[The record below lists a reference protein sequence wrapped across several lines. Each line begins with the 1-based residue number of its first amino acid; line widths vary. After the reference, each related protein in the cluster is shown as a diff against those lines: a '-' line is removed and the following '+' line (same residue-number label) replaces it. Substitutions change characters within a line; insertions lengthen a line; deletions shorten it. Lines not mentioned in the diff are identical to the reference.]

1 MAMVCKPLVAM
12 ALMLIIV
19 SIASTIFSLYT
30 ALAERL
36 PTMHGLLGPYLYFRV
51 DAPNETLVNTSTN
64 IFLTIAALEDIHV
77 NYIVAAVYGC
87 GVNVSGIL
95 INNTVLGVNR
105 SLSYVFSVTP
115 RAEGFLRITI
125 AALYNY
131 YNPSTGSY
139 IAQYTHIAFNVTVVR
154 VLTYRSLL
162 EKYKSL
168 EEELNAL
175 RDSYRKLLDNFSNLT
190 TTYITIAR
198 EGEQLYRDYR
208 NLTTMYTN
216 AVERLNRLEQFLL
229 NLNTSYTTTSKSL
242 SDMEKRLEEL
252 SLLYNA
258 LRRGYEVINMTLTST
273 LNSIAS
279 HQKDIVLSLST
290 INESV
295 LNLEKMYRD
304 VADNQ
309 RNLTTSFTDLQQS
322 YRDLEQ
328 RYTELSNAY
337 TKALQ
342 HIDTL
347 SQDISTIRTLA
358 LILTIVVSIL
368 ITLLTIA
375 LLRKR
380 L

>member
-1 MAMVCKPLVAM
+1 
-12 ALMLIIV
+12 
-19 SIASTIFSLYT
+19 
-30 ALAERL
+30 
-36 PTMHGLLGPYLYFRV
+36 
-51 DAPNETLVNTSTN
+51 
-64 IFLTIAALEDIHV
+64 
-77 NYIVAAVYGC
+77 
-87 GVNVSGIL
+87 
-95 INNTVLGVNR
+95 
-105 SLSYVFSVTP
+105 
-115 RAEGFLRITI
+115 
-125 AALYNY
+125 
-131 YNPSTGSY
+131 
-139 IAQYTHIAFNVTVVR
+139 
-154 VLTYRSLL
+154 
-162 EKYKSL
+162 
-168 EEELNAL
+168 
-175 RDSYRKLLDNFSNLT
+175 
-190 TTYITIAR
+190 
-198 EGEQLYRDYR
+198 
-208 NLTTMYTN
+208 MYTN

-242 SDMEKRLEEL
+242 SDVEKRLEEL

-304 VADNQ
+304 VAGNQ
-309 RNLTTSFTDLQQS
+309 RNLTTSFTDLQQN

-328 RYTELSNAY
+328 KYTELSNAY

-358 LILTIVVSIL
+358 LILTIAVSIL